1 MEALDAP
8 VIYPVHPRN
17 HARAERLCSQ
27 RAYRNLL
34 LTQPVGYQTSISLV
48 NRAEKIVTDSGGV
61 QREAFFAKKPCVT
74 VLDYVGWPE
83 TMVNGYNQLARPE
96 KADILEKLS
105 RPVTFDPPT
114 SPSETAIPRRRS
126 SLRSENSCNDTRLP
140 YDQRPRIR
148 RHQDLL

>member
-17 HARAERLCSQ
+17 HARAERFCSQ

-48 NRAEKIVTDSGGV
+48 NRAEKTRDRLRRCPAGGILR
-61 QREAFFAKKPCVT
+61 QKPCVT

-105 RPVTFDPPT
+105 RPAVFDPDYQPFGDGH
-114 SPSETAIPRRRS
+114 SAEKIVS
-126 SLRSENSCNDTRLP
+126 
-140 YDQRPRIR
+140 RIR
-148 RHQDLL
+148 EFLEV

>member
-34 LTQPVGYQTSISLV
+34 LTQPMGYQTSISLV

-105 RPVTFDPPT
+105 RPVTFDPAYQPFGDGH
-114 SPSETAIPRRRS
+114 SAEKIVSE
-126 SLRSENSCNDTRLP
+126 
-140 YDQRPRIR
+140 IR
-148 RHQDLL
+148 KFLQ